1 MAKTN
6 ARAIQSDD
14 SFIKLWAHECLRV
27 FQDRLISMEDRDN
40 FRDMVAGKMKE
51 KFKKEWDKIVTVKPL
66 LFASFTPC
74 VYPDNDTS
82 KKPYQ
87 DIYTELTDRQ

>member
-1 MAKTN
+1 
-6 ARAIQSDD
+6 
-14 SFIKLWAHECLRV
+14 
-27 FQDRLISMEDRDN
+27 MEDRDN

-82 KKPYQ
+82 KKPF
-87 DIYTELTDRQ
+87 